1 MTRRHRMA
9 GLLLCLLPMLAIG
22 KTGDRTAQIKTES
35 TSTDA
40 AAGPNQKSLLSGN
53 VRITQGTMV
62 ATGDQ
67 TEIYTGADSQ
77 VSRVVLTG
85 ARAHLEQMDDQGHLM
100 EADARRI
107 DYDLATGQA
116 VLTGEASARKASMGV
131 STAPKILYNTD
142 DGTFSAEGTESEPV
156 HMTLYPAVRKTQP

>member
-1 MTRRHRMA
+1 MT
-9 GLLLCLLPMLAIG
+9 GLLLCLLPLVAIG

-35 TSTDA
+35 KSTDA
-40 AAGPNQKSLLSGN
+40 AAGPNARSVLTGN

-62 ATGDQ
+62 VTGDQ
-67 TEIYTGADSQ
+67 AEIYTGADSQ

-85 ARAHLEQMDDQGHLM
+85 ARAHLQQLDDQDHLM

-116 VLTGEASARKASMGV
+116 VLTGEASARKAGMGV

-142 DGTFSAEGTESEPV
+142 NGTFSAEGTESDPV
-156 HMTLYPAVRKTQP
+156 HMTLYPSARKTKP

>member
-1 MTRRHRMA
+1 
-9 GLLLCLLPMLAIG
+9 MLAIG

>member
-1 MTRRHRMA
+1 MKPRHGMA

-22 KTGDRTAQIKTES
+22 KSGDRAAQIKTES
-35 TSTDA
+35 TSTNA
-40 AAGPNQKSLLSGN
+40 AAGPNEKSVLTGS

-67 TEIYTGADSQ
+67 ADIYTGSDSQ
-77 VSRVVLTG
+77 VTRVVLTG
-85 ARAHLEQMDDQGHLM
+85 ARAHLEQMDDQDHLM
-100 EADARRI
+100 QADARQI

-142 DGTFSAEGTESEPV
+142 NGTFSAEGTESEPV
-156 HMTLYPAVRKTQP
+156 HMTLYPSARKTQP